1 MSTLRAVLVVALGAV
16 GVWFLVASAPWWRS
30 AHLSTRLTP
39 YVSSTPTG
47 SSSAWSWSS
56 LRRLL
61 GGFLDRHLPT
71 GDLATRLASLGR
83 TPDIVAQRTEQAAW
97 GLIGM
102 AGGIGLSVLIAATGR
117 GLSPIMALML
127 IVVGGAGGAIA
138 WDRRITRAVQRRREA
153 AAAEFPI
160 VADLLCLAV
169 TAGENL
175 RGGLALVAESIN
187 GPLAEEIRWALRD
200 ARSGRTLAASLTERA
215 VVLGEPGFERFVR
228 SVIAAT
234 ERGVAIAS
242 SLQSMAADARDLQR
256 VALVEAAGRKQVTML
271 IPVVGLILPVALVF
285 AFFPGIVAIRHL
297 T

>member
-1 MSTLRAVLVVALGAV
+1 MSTLRGVLVVALGA
-16 GVWFLVASAPWWRS
+16 GGIWFLVASVPWWRS

-39 YVSSTPTG
+39 YVSATPMG
-47 SSSAWSWSS
+47 SSSIWSWSF
-56 LRRLL
+56 LRTLL

-83 TPDIVAQRTEQAAW
+83 STDIVAQRTEQAAW

-102 AGGIGLSVLIAATGR
+102 AGGIGLSVVVAATGR
-117 GLSPIMALML
+117 GLSPLMALML

-169 TAGENL
+169 TAGESL
-175 RGGLALVAESIN
+175 RGGLALVAQSIN
-187 GPLAEEIRWALRD
+187 GPLAEEIQWALRD

-242 SLQSMAADARDLQR
+242 SLQSMAADARDVQR

>member
-1 MSTLRAVLVVALGAV
+1 MSTLRAVLVVALGA
-16 GVWFLVASAPWWRS
+16 GGIWFLVASVPWWRS

-39 YVSSTPTG
+39 YVSATPMG
-47 SSSAWSWSS
+47 SSSIWSWSF
-56 LRRLL
+56 LRTLL

-83 TPDIVAQRTEQAAW
+83 STDIVAQRTEQAAW

-102 AGGIGLSVLIAATGR
+102 AGGIGLSVVVAATGR
-117 GLSPIMALML
+117 GLSPLMALML
-127 IVVGGAGGAIA
+127 IVVGGTGGSIA

-169 TAGENL
+169 TAGESL
-175 RGGLALVAESIN
+175 RGGLALVAQSIN
-187 GPLAEEIRWALRD
+187 GPLAEEIQWALRD

>member
-1 MSTLRAVLVVALGAV
+1 MSTLRAVLVVALGA
-16 GVWFLVASAPWWRS
+16 GGIWFLAASVPWWRS

-39 YVSSTPTG
+39 YVSATPMG
-47 SSSAWSWSS
+47 SSSIWSWSF
-56 LRRLL
+56 LRTLL

-83 TPDIVAQRTEQAAW
+83 STDIVAQRTEQAAW

-102 AGGIGLSVLIAATGR
+102 AGGIGLSVVVAATGR
-117 GLSPIMALML
+117 GLSPLMALML

-169 TAGENL
+169 TAGESL
-175 RGGLALVAESIN
+175 RGGLALVAQSIN
-187 GPLAEEIRWALRD
+187 GPLAEEIQWALRD

-242 SLQSMAADARDLQR
+242 SLQSMAADARDVQR

>member
-47 SSSAWSWSS
+47 STSIWSWGS
-56 LRRLL
+56 LRTLL

-83 TPDIVAQRTEQAAW
+83 TPDIVAARTEQAAW

-102 AGGIGLSVLIAATGR
+102 AGGIGLSVLVAATGR
-117 GLSPIMALML
+117 GLSPLMALML

>member
-1 MSTLRAVLVVALGAV
+1 MNPLRAVLVVAIGGV
-16 GVWFLVASAPWWRS
+16 GLWFLVASVPWWRS
-30 AHLSTRLTP
+30 ASLSTRLSP
-39 YVSSTPTG
+39 YVTSIAARSGST
-47 SSSAWSWSS
+47 WSWSS
-56 LRRLL
+56 LRSVV

-71 GDLATRLASLGR
+71 GDLGTRLRSLGR
-83 TPDIVAQRTEQAAW
+83 TPDLVAARTEQAAW
-97 GLIGM
+97 GLIGV
-102 AGGIGLSVLIAATGR
+102 AGGIGVSVLVAASGR
-117 GLSPIMALML
+117 GLSPLMAVML
-127 IVVGGAGGAIA
+127 IIVGGAGGAIA
-138 WDRRITRAVQRRREA
+138 WDRRITRCVTRRREA

-169 TAGENL
+169 TAGESL
-175 RGGLALVAESIN
+175 RGGLALVAQSIN

-242 SLQSMAADARDLQR
+242 SLQAMAADARDLQR

-285 AFFPGIVAIRHL
+285 AFFPGIVAIRNL

>member
-1 MSTLRAVLVVALGAV
+1 MSTLRAVLVVALGA
-16 GVWFLVASAPWWRS
+16 GGIWFLVASVPWWRS

-39 YVSSTPTG
+39 YVSATPMGTR
-47 SSSAWSWSS
+47 SIWSWSS
-56 LRRLL
+56 LRNLL

-83 TPDIVAQRTEQAAW
+83 STDIVAQRTEQAAW

-102 AGGIGLSVLIAATGR
+102 AGGIGLSVVVAATGR
-117 GLSPIMALML
+117 GLSPLMALML

-169 TAGENL
+169 TAGESL
-175 RGGLALVAESIN
+175 RGGLALVAQSIN
-187 GPLAEEIRWALRD
+187 GPLAEEIQWALRD

-285 AFFPGIVAIRHL
+285 GFFPGIVAIRHL

>member
-1 MSTLRAVLVVALGAV
+1 MSTLRAVLVVALGA
-16 GVWFLVASAPWWRS
+16 GGIWFLVASVPWWRS

-39 YVSSTPTG
+39 YVSATPMG
-47 SSSAWSWSS
+47 SSSIWSWSF
-56 LRRLL
+56 LRTLL

-83 TPDIVAQRTEQAAW
+83 STDIVAQRTEQAAW

-102 AGGIGLSVLIAATGR
+102 AGGIGLSVIVAATGR
-117 GLSPIMALML
+117 GLSPLMALML

-169 TAGENL
+169 TAGESL
-175 RGGLALVAESIN
+175 RGGLALVAQSIN
-187 GPLAEEIRWALRD
+187 GPLAEEIQWALRD

-242 SLQSMAADARDLQR
+242 SLQSMAADARDVQR

>member
-1 MSTLRAVLVVALGAV
+1 M
-16 GVWFLVASAPWWRS
+16 
-30 AHLSTRLTP
+30 
-39 YVSSTPTG
+39 G
-47 SSSAWSWSS
+47 SSSIWSWSF
-56 LRRLL
+56 LRTLL

-83 TPDIVAQRTEQAAW
+83 STDIVAQRTEQAAW

-102 AGGIGLSVLIAATGR
+102 AGGIGLSVVVAATGR
-117 GLSPIMALML
+117 GLSPLMALML

-169 TAGENL
+169 TAGESL
-175 RGGLALVAESIN
+175 RGGLALVAQSIN
-187 GPLAEEIRWALRD
+187 GPLAEEIQWALRD

-242 SLQSMAADARDLQR
+242 SLQSMAADARDVQR

>member
-1 MSTLRAVLVVALGAV
+1 MSTLRGVLVVALGA
-16 GVWFLVASAPWWRS
+16 GGIWFLVASVPWWRS

-39 YVSSTPTG
+39 YVSATPMG
-47 SSSAWSWSS
+47 SSSIWSWSF
-56 LRRLL
+56 LRTLL

-83 TPDIVAQRTEQAAW
+83 STDIVAQRTEQAAW

-102 AGGIGLSVLIAATGR
+102 AGGIGLSVVVAATGR
-117 GLSPIMALML
+117 GLSPLMALML
-127 IVVGGAGGAIA
+127 IVVGGTGGSIA

-169 TAGENL
+169 TAGESL
-175 RGGLALVAESIN
+175 RGGLALVAQSIN
-187 GPLAEEIRWALRD
+187 GPLAEEIQWALRD

-242 SLQSMAADARDLQR
+242 SLQSMAADARDVQR

>member
-1 MSTLRAVLVVALGAV
+1 MSTLRAVLVVALGA
-16 GVWFLVASAPWWRS
+16 GGIWFLVASVPWWRS

-39 YVSSTPTG
+39 YVSATPMG
-47 SSSAWSWSS
+47 SSSIWSWSF
-56 LRRLL
+56 LRTLL

-83 TPDIVAQRTEQAAW
+83 STDIVAQRTEQAAW

-102 AGGIGLSVLIAATGR
+102 AGGIGLSVVVAATGR
-117 GLSPIMALML
+117 GLSPLMALML

-169 TAGENL
+169 TAGESL
-175 RGGLALVAESIN
+175 RGGLALVAQSIN
-187 GPLAEEIRWALRD
+187 GPLAEEIQWALRD

>member
-1 MSTLRAVLVVALGAV
+1 VLV
-16 GVWFLVASAPWWRS
+16 
-30 AHLSTRLTP
+30 
-39 YVSSTPTG
+39 
-47 SSSAWSWSS
+47 
-56 LRRLL
+56 
-61 GGFLDRHLPT
+61 
-71 GDLATRLASLGR
+71 
-83 TPDIVAQRTEQAAW
+83 
-97 GLIGM
+97 
-102 AGGIGLSVLIAATGR
+102 AATGR
-117 GLSPIMALML
+117 GLSIFMATML
-127 IVVGGAGGAIA
+127 ITVGCASGAIA
-138 WDRRITRAVQRRREA
+138 WDRRITRAVQRRRGA

-169 TAGENL
+169 TAGESL

-187 GPLAEEIRWALRD
+187 GPLGEEIRWALRD
-200 ARSGRTLAASLTERA
+200 ARSGKTLAASLTERA

-242 SLQSMAADARDLQR
+242 SLQAMASDARDLQR